1 MKMNKNICKHLD
13 DKKGKMQGGFGGRNL
28 AKSAQVSPNFLFLVS
43 PSTPNTFGL
52 KKALDLLLYKV
63 FFGEWPE
70 MSSVSDLTQEMGIS
84 GLLAKV

>member
-43 PSTPNTFGL
+43 PSTPNTFG
-52 KKALDLLLYKV
+52 
-63 FFGEWPE
+63 
-70 MSSVSDLTQEMGIS
+70 
-84 GLLAKV
+84 